1 MSFGSRIKA
10 LRISKGLMQKDIAK
24 YLNTSV
30 TTISSYENDR
40 SNPDIT
46 TITKLAQVFDIT
58 YDYLFGLTDIKA
70 KFQDNYSI
78 KLPNSILS
86 EDQNKT
92 LSSEDMIFINKIAK
106 CLLSEKNR
114 I

>member
-24 YLNTSV
+24 YLNT
-30 TTISSYENDR
+30 
-40 SNPDIT
+40 
-46 TITKLAQVFDIT
+46 
-58 YDYLFGLTDIKA
+58 
-70 KFQDNYSI
+70 
-78 KLPNSILS
+78 
-86 EDQNKT
+86 